1 MNDLFNKEEIIGLFS
16 QLDSVI
22 YFNILKSIII
32 ILFLWIIKKIFTRI
46 IHRNV
51 KNAKTTYQWSKTFS
65 YIIALLGFLLIGRIW
80 FKGAGSILT
89 IIGLFSAGIAIALK
103 DVFVNLAGFIFI
115 MWRQP
120 LEVGHRIQIGKVA
133 GDVVDIRPFQFTI
146 LEIGNWVDADQST
159 GRMIHIPN
167 GKVFTEHLANYH
179 FGFEYIWH
187 EIPVLLT
194 FESNWQKAR
203 EILNKIAFDY
213 RKNIPEKVE
222 KQIKAAARKYLII
235 YKNLTPIVYLDVK
248 DCGVLLTIRFL
259 VEPRQRRSIEE
270 NFWEKILT
278 EFGKNDDID
287 FAYPTT
293 RIYSN
298 YIEGKKDALNNN
310 LKRDKN

>member
-1 MNDLFNKEEIIGLFS
+1 MNDLFNKEKIIELFS
-16 QLDSVI
+16 QLGSVI
-22 YFNILKSIII
+22 YLNILKSVIII
-32 ILFLWIIKKIFTRI
+32 FILWIIKKIFSRI

-51 KNAKTTYQWSKTFS
+51 KNAKTTYQWNKTFS
-65 YIIALLGFLLIGRIW
+65 YIIALLGFLLVGRIW

-89 IIGLFSAGIAIALK
+89 IIGLLSAGIAIALK

-120 LEVGHRIQIGKVA
+120 LEVGHRIQIGEVA

-167 GKVFTEHLANYH
+167 GKIFTENLANYH

-203 EILNKIAFDY
+203 EILNKIAMDY
-213 RKNIPEKVE
+213 RKNIPAEVE

-235 YKNLTPIVYLDVK
+235 YNKLTPIVYLDVK
-248 DCGVLLTIRFL
+248 DCGVLLTIRYL
-259 VEPRQRRSIEE
+259 VEPRQRRSVEE
-270 NFWEKILT
+270 KFWEKILT
-278 EFGKNDDID
+278 EFGKNEDID

-298 YIEGKKDALNNN
+298 YIEGKKGVINNN
-310 LKRDKN
+310 LNSEK

>member
-1 MNDLFNKEEIIGLFS
+1 MNDLFNKEKIIELFS
-16 QLDSVI
+16 QLGSVI
-22 YFNILKSIII
+22 YLNILKSVIII
-32 ILFLWIIKKIFTRI
+32 FILWIIKKIFSRI

-51 KNAKTTYQWSKTFS
+51 KNAKTTYQWNKTFS
-65 YIIALLGFLLIGRIW
+65 YIIALLGFLLVGRIW

-89 IIGLFSAGIAIALK
+89 IVGLLSAGIAIALK

-120 LEVGHRIQIGKVA
+120 LEVGHRIQIGEVA

-167 GKVFTEHLANYH
+167 GKIFTENLANYH

-203 EILNKIAFDY
+203 EILNKIAMDY
-213 RKNIPEKVE
+213 RKNIPAEVE

-235 YKNLTPIVYLDVK
+235 YNKLTPIVYLDVK
-248 DCGVLLTIRFL
+248 DCGVLLTIRYL
-259 VEPRQRRSIEE
+259 VEPRQRRSVEE
-270 NFWEKILT
+270 KFWEKILT
-278 EFGKNDDID
+278 EFGKNEDVD

-298 YIEGKKDALNNN
+298 YIEGKKGVINNN
-310 LKRDKN
+310 LNSEK

>member
-1 MNDLFNKEEIIGLFS
+1 MNDLFNKEKIIELFS

-22 YFNILKSIII
+22 YLNILKSVIII
-32 ILFLWIIKKIFTRI
+32 FILWIIKKIFSRI

-51 KNAKTTYQWSKTFS
+51 KNAKTTYQWNKTFS
-65 YIIALLGFLLIGRIW
+65 YIVALLGFLLIGRIW

-89 IIGLFSAGIAIALK
+89 IIGLLSAGIAIALK

-120 LEVGHRIQIGKVA
+120 LEVGHRIQIGEVA

-167 GKVFTEHLANYH
+167 GKIFTENLANYH

-203 EILNKIAFDY
+203 EILDNLAMDY
-213 RKNIPEKVE
+213 RKNIPAEVE

-235 YKNLTPIVYLDVK
+235 YNKLTPIVYLDVK
-248 DCGVLLTIRFL
+248 DCGVLLTIRYL
-259 VEPRQRRSIEE
+259 VEPRQRRSVEE
-270 NFWEKILT
+270 KFWEKILT
-278 EFGKNDDID
+278 EFGKNEDID

-298 YIEGKKDALNNN
+298 YVEGKKGAINNN
-310 LKRDKN
+310 LNSDK

>member
-1 MNDLFNKEEIIGLFS
+1 MNDLFNKEKIIELFS

-22 YFNILKSIII
+22 YLNILKSVIII
-32 ILFLWIIKKIFTRI
+32 FILWIIKKIFNRI

-51 KNAKTTYQWSKTFS
+51 KNAKTTYQWNKTFS
-65 YIIALLGFLLIGRIW
+65 YIIALLGFLLVGRIW

-89 IIGLFSAGIAIALK
+89 IVGLLSAGIAIALK

-120 LEVGHRIQIGKVA
+120 LEVGHRIQIGEVA

-167 GKVFTEHLANYH
+167 GKIFTENLANYH

-203 EILNKIAFDY
+203 EILNKIAMDY
-213 RKNIPEKVE
+213 RKNIPAEVE

-235 YKNLTPIVYLDVK
+235 YNKLTPIVYLDVK
-248 DCGVLLTIRFL
+248 DCGVLLTIRYL
-259 VEPRQRRSIEE
+259 VEPRQRRSVEE
-270 NFWEKILT
+270 KFWEKILT
-278 EFGKNDDID
+278 EFGKNEDVD

-298 YIEGKKDALNNN
+298 YIEGKKGVINNN
-310 LKRDKN
+310 LNSEK

>member
-1 MNDLFNKEEIIGLFS
+1 MNDLFNKEKIIELFS

-22 YFNILKSIII
+22 YLNILKSVIII
-32 ILFLWIIKKIFTRI
+32 FILWIIKKIFSRI

-51 KNAKTTYQWSKTFS
+51 KNAKTTYQWNKTFS
-65 YIIALLGFLLIGRIW
+65 YIIALLGFLLVGRIW

-89 IIGLFSAGIAIALK
+89 IIGLLSAGIAIALK

-120 LEVGHRIQIGKVA
+120 LEVGHRIQIGEVA

-167 GKVFTEHLANYH
+167 GKIFTENLANYH

-203 EILNKIAFDY
+203 EILNKIAMDY
-213 RKNIPEKVE
+213 RKNIPAEVE

-235 YKNLTPIVYLDVK
+235 YNKLTPIVYLDVK
-248 DCGVLLTIRFL
+248 DCGVLLTIRYL
-259 VEPRQRRSIEE
+259 VEPRQRRSVEE
-270 NFWEKILT
+270 KFWEKILT
-278 EFGKNDDID
+278 EFGKNEDID

-298 YIEGKKDALNNN
+298 YIEGKKGVINNN
-310 LKRDKN
+310 LNSEK

>member
-1 MNDLFNKEEIIGLFS
+1 MNDLFNKEKIIELFS

-22 YFNILKSIII
+22 YLNILKSVIII
-32 ILFLWIIKKIFTRI
+32 FILWIIKKIFNRI

-51 KNAKTTYQWSKTFS
+51 KNAKTTYQWNKTFS
-65 YIIALLGFLLIGRIW
+65 YIIALLGFLLVGRIW

-89 IIGLFSAGIAIALK
+89 IIGLLSAGIAIALK

-120 LEVGHRIQIGKVA
+120 LEVGHRIQIGEVA

-167 GKVFTEHLANYH
+167 GKIFTENLANYH

-203 EILNKIAFDY
+203 EILNKIAMDY
-213 RKNIPEKVE
+213 RKNIPAEVE

-235 YKNLTPIVYLDVK
+235 YNKLTPIVYLDVK
-248 DCGVLLTIRFL
+248 DCGVLLTIRYL
-259 VEPRQRRSIEE
+259 VEPRQRRSVEE
-270 NFWEKILT
+270 KFWEKILT
-278 EFGKNDDID
+278 EFGKNEDVD

-298 YIEGKKDALNNN
+298 YIEGKKGVINNN
-310 LKRDKN
+310 LNSEK

>member
-1 MNDLFNKEEIIGLFS
+1 MNDLFNKEKIIELFS
-16 QLDSVI
+16 QLGSVI
-22 YFNILKSIII
+22 YLNILKSVIII
-32 ILFLWIIKKIFTRI
+32 FILWIIKKIFSRI

-51 KNAKTTYQWSKTFS
+51 KNAKTTYQWNKTFS
-65 YIIALLGFLLIGRIW
+65 YIIALLGFLLVGRIW

-89 IIGLFSAGIAIALK
+89 IVGLLSAGIAIALK

-120 LEVGHRIQIGKVA
+120 LEVGHRIQIGEVA

-167 GKVFTEHLANYH
+167 GKIFTENLANYH

-203 EILNKIAFDY
+203 EILNKIAMDY
-213 RKNIPEKVE
+213 RKNIPAEVE

-235 YKNLTPIVYLDVK
+235 YNKLTPIVYLDVK
-248 DCGVLLTIRFL
+248 DCGVLLTIRYL
-259 VEPRQRRSIEE
+259 VEPRQRRSVEE
-270 NFWEKILT
+270 KFWEKILT
-278 EFGKNDDID
+278 EFGKNEDID

-298 YIEGKKDALNNN
+298 YIEGKKGVINNN
-310 LKRDKN
+310 LNSEK

>member
-1 MNDLFNKEEIIGLFS
+1 L
-16 QLDSVI
+16 V
-22 YFNILKSIII
+22 
-32 ILFLWIIKKIFTRI
+32 
-46 IHRNV
+46 
-51 KNAKTTYQWSKTFS
+51 
-65 YIIALLGFLLIGRIW
+65 GRIW

-89 IIGLFSAGIAIALK
+89 IVGLLSAGIAIALK

-120 LEVGHRIQIGKVA
+120 LEVGHRIQIGEVA

-167 GKVFTEHLANYH
+167 GKIFTENLANYH

-203 EILNKIAFDY
+203 EILNKIAMDY
-213 RKNIPEKVE
+213 RKNIPAEVE

-235 YKNLTPIVYLDVK
+235 YNKLTPIVYLDVK
-248 DCGVLLTIRFL
+248 DCGVLLTIRYL
-259 VEPRQRRSIEE
+259 VEPRQRRSVEE
-270 NFWEKILT
+270 KFWEKILT
-278 EFGKNDDID
+278 EFGKNEDID

-298 YIEGKKDALNNN
+298 YIEGKKGVINNN
-310 LKRDKN
+310 LNSENKYKY

>member
-1 MNDLFNKEEIIGLFS
+1 MNDLFNKEKIIELFS
-16 QLDSVI
+16 QLGSVI
-22 YFNILKSIII
+22 YLNILKSVIII
-32 ILFLWIIKKIFTRI
+32 FILWIIKKIFNRI

-51 KNAKTTYQWSKTFS
+51 KNAKTTYQWNKTFS
-65 YIIALLGFLLIGRIW
+65 YIIALLGFLLVGRIW

-89 IIGLFSAGIAIALK
+89 IVGLLSAGIAIALK

-120 LEVGHRIQIGKVA
+120 LEVGHRIQIGEVA

-167 GKVFTEHLANYH
+167 GKIFTENLANYH

-203 EILNKIAFDY
+203 EILNKIAMDY
-213 RKNIPEKVE
+213 RKNIPAEVE

-235 YKNLTPIVYLDVK
+235 YNKLTPIVYLDVK
-248 DCGVLLTIRFL
+248 DCGVLLTIRYL
-259 VEPRQRRSIEE
+259 VEPRQRRSVEE
-270 NFWEKILT
+270 KFWEKILT
-278 EFGKNDDID
+278 EFGKNEDID

-298 YIEGKKDALNNN
+298 YIEGKKGVINNN
-310 LKRDKN
+310 LNSEK

>member
-1 MNDLFNKEEIIGLFS
+1 MNDLFNKEKIIELFS

-22 YFNILKSIII
+22 YLNILKSVIII
-32 ILFLWIIKKIFTRI
+32 FILWIIKKIFNRI

-51 KNAKTTYQWSKTFS
+51 KNAKTTYQWNKTFS
-65 YIIALLGFLLIGRIW
+65 YIIALLGFLLVGRIW

-89 IIGLFSAGIAIALK
+89 IIGLLSAGIAIALK

-120 LEVGHRIQIGKVA
+120 LEVGHRIQIGEVA

-167 GKVFTEHLANYH
+167 GKIFTENLANYH

-203 EILNKIAFDY
+203 EILNKIAMDY
-213 RKNIPEKVE
+213 RKNIPAEVE

-235 YKNLTPIVYLDVK
+235 YNKLTPIVYLDVK
-248 DCGVLLTIRFL
+248 DCGVLLTIRYL
-259 VEPRQRRSIEE
+259 VEPRQRRSVEE
-270 NFWEKILT
+270 KFWEKILT
-278 EFGKNDDID
+278 EFGKNEDID

-298 YIEGKKDALNNN
+298 YIEGKKGVINNN
-310 LKRDKN
+310 LNSEK

>member
-1 MNDLFNKEEIIGLFS
+1 MNDLFNKEKIIELFS

-22 YFNILKSIII
+22 YLNILKSVIII
-32 ILFLWIIKKIFTRI
+32 FILWIIKKIFSRI

-51 KNAKTTYQWSKTFS
+51 KNAKTTYQWNKTFS
-65 YIIALLGFLLIGRIW
+65 YIIALLGFLLVGRIW

-89 IIGLFSAGIAIALK
+89 IVGLLSAGIAIALK

-120 LEVGHRIQIGKVA
+120 LEVGHRIQIGEVA

-167 GKVFTEHLANYH
+167 GKIFTENLANYH

-203 EILNKIAFDY
+203 EILNKIAMDY
-213 RKNIPEKVE
+213 RKNIPAEVE

-235 YKNLTPIVYLDVK
+235 YNKLTPIVYLDVK
-248 DCGVLLTIRFL
+248 DCGVLLTIRYL
-259 VEPRQRRSIEE
+259 VEPRQRRSVEE
-270 NFWEKILT
+270 KFWEKILT
-278 EFGKNDDID
+278 EFGKNEDID

-298 YIEGKKDALNNN
+298 YIEGKKGVINNN
-310 LKRDKN
+310 LNSEK

>member
-1 MNDLFNKEEIIGLFS
+1 MNDLFNKEKIIELFS

-22 YFNILKSIII
+22 YLNILKSVIII
-32 ILFLWIIKKIFTRI
+32 FILWIIKKIFSRI

-51 KNAKTTYQWSKTFS
+51 KNAKTTYQWNKTFS
-65 YIIALLGFLLIGRIW
+65 YIVALLGFLLIGRIW

-89 IIGLFSAGIAIALK
+89 IIGLLSAGIAIALK

-120 LEVGHRIQIGKVA
+120 LEVGHRIQIGEVA

-167 GKVFTEHLANYH
+167 GKIFTENLANYH

-203 EILNKIAFDY
+203 EILDNLAMDY
-213 RKNIPEKVE
+213 RKNIPAEVE

-235 YKNLTPIVYLDVK
+235 YNKLTPIVYLDVK
-248 DCGVLLTIRFL
+248 DCGVLLTIRYL
-259 VEPRQRRSIEE
+259 VEPRQRRSVEE
-270 NFWEKILT
+270 KFWEKILT
-278 EFGKNDDID
+278 EFGKNEDID

-298 YIEGKKDALNNN
+298 YVEGKKGAINNN
-310 LKRDKN
+310 LNSEK

>member
-1 MNDLFNKEEIIGLFS
+1 MNDLFNKEKIIELFS

-22 YFNILKSIII
+22 YLNILKSVIII
-32 ILFLWIIKKIFTRI
+32 FILWIIKKIFNRI

-51 KNAKTTYQWSKTFS
+51 KNAKTTYQWNKTFS
-65 YIIALLGFLLIGRIW
+65 YIIALLGFLLVGRIW

-89 IIGLFSAGIAIALK
+89 IVGLLSAGIAIALK

-120 LEVGHRIQIGKVA
+120 LEVGHRIQIGEVA

-167 GKVFTEHLANYH
+167 GKIFTENLANYH

-203 EILNKIAFDY
+203 EILNKIAMDY
-213 RKNIPEKVE
+213 RKNIPAEVE

-235 YKNLTPIVYLDVK
+235 YNKLTPIVYLDVK
-248 DCGVLLTIRFL
+248 DCGVLLTIRYL
-259 VEPRQRRSIEE
+259 VEPRQRRSVEE
-270 NFWEKILT
+270 KFWEKILT
-278 EFGKNDDID
+278 EFGKNEDID

-298 YIEGKKDALNNN
+298 YIEGKKGVINNN
-310 LKRDKN
+310 SNSEK

>member
-1 MNDLFNKEEIIGLFS
+1 MNDLFNKEKIIELFS

-22 YFNILKSIII
+22 YLNILKSVIII
-32 ILFLWIIKKIFTRI
+32 FILWIIKKIFSRI

-51 KNAKTTYQWSKTFS
+51 KNAKTTYQWNKTFS
-65 YIIALLGFLLIGRIW
+65 YIIALLGFLLVGRIW

-89 IIGLFSAGIAIALK
+89 IVGLLSAGIAIALK

-120 LEVGHRIQIGKVA
+120 LEVGHRIQIGEVA

-167 GKVFTEHLANYH
+167 GKIFTENLANYH

-203 EILNKIAFDY
+203 EILNKIAMDY
-213 RKNIPEKVE
+213 RKNIPAEVE

-235 YKNLTPIVYLDVK
+235 YNKLTPIVYLDVK
-248 DCGVLLTIRFL
+248 DCGVLLTIRYL
-259 VEPRQRRSIEE
+259 VEPRQRRSVEE
-270 NFWEKILT
+270 KFWEKILT
-278 EFGKNDDID
+278 EFGKNEDVD

-298 YIEGKKDALNNN
+298 YIEGKKGVINNN
-310 LKRDKN
+310 LNSEK

>member
-1 MNDLFNKEEIIGLFS
+1 MHDLFNKNELVKIFS
-16 QLDSVI
+16 QLDSAI
-22 YFNILKSIII
+22 YINIFKSIII
-32 ILFLWIIKKIFTRI
+32 ILVFWSIKKVSNRL
-46 IHRNV
+46 IHRNL
-51 KNAKTTYQWSKTFS
+51 KDAKMVYQWNKTIS
-65 YIIALLGFLLIGRIW
+65 YINTILMFLLIGRIW
-80 FKGAGSILT
+80 FAGTGSFLT

-115 MWRQP
+115 IWRQP
-120 LEVGHRIQIGKVA
+120 FEVGHRIQIGESS

-179 FGFEYIWH
+179 FGFEFIWH
-187 EIPVLLT
+187 EIPILLT

-203 EILNKIAFDY
+203 KILNQIAFDY
-213 RKNIPEKVE
+213 GEKIPSKVE
-222 KQIKAAARKYLII
+222 KQIKASAKKYLII

-248 DCGVLLTIRFL
+248 DCGILLTIRFL
-259 VEPRQRRSIEE
+259 VEPRQRRLIEE
-270 NFWEKILT
+270 KFWEKILI
-278 EFGKNDDID
+278 EFAKNDDID

-298 YIEGKKDALNNN
+298 YIEGKRGTIHNNLNN
-310 LKRDKN
+310 DK